1 MSIKG
6 LFKYLSNKVCKS
18 SLGCSYWRGGRGGYA
33 ASALQ
38 GATECQAGSTDSW
51 EASRLGLQ
59 CELKL
64 TLRSAP
70 HNDLQKTADKRA
82 YFKAGQRGGQ
92 WRYLSPGWPSQRVC
106 GRTNGWCRGT
116 TAARP
121 GRRRNTLKSTFLH
134 SHNTRKR
141 HMTHTHTDTHTTHNV
156 NLTQNNVC
164 LHMQRHRFNDYFT
177 NTVNTKQIL
186 WLFCSTFCDWSS
198 CEI

>member
-18 SLGCSYWRGGRGGYA
+18 SLGCSYWGVCNA

-38 GATECQAGSTDSW
+38 GPAECQAGSVDRW

-82 YFKAGQRGGQ
+82 YFKAGQRGG
-92 WRYLSPGWPSQRVC
+92 
-106 GRTNGWCRGT
+106 
-116 TAARP
+116 
-121 GRRRNTLKSTFLH
+121 
-134 SHNTRKR
+134 
-141 HMTHTHTDTHTTHNV
+141 
-156 NLTQNNVC
+156 
-164 LHMQRHRFNDYFT
+164 
-177 NTVNTKQIL
+177 
-186 WLFCSTFCDWSS
+186 
-198 CEI
+198 